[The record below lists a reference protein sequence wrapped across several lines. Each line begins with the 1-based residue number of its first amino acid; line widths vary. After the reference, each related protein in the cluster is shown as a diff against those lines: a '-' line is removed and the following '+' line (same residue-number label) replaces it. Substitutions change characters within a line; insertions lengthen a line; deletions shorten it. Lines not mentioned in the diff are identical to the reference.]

1 MNRRH
6 FILLAGAI
14 LVACLSGFPISGGI
28 QVAAEAIPAHL
39 SDREFEK
46 LMDEFSEPD
55 GSFRSDNLLS
65 NEAGLQ
71 RVIPE
76 LVRTAK
82 HGRVYMGV
90 GPEQNFTYIT
100 ALRPKMAFIVDV
112 RRLNRDLH
120 LMYKAVFELSA
131 DRAEFVSRLFS
142 IQRPE
147 GLTGKSTASEIFE
160 AYSSVEKS
168 EELYRQNLKAIRDQL
183 LTKRKLALIAADLEG
198 IEYVYHAFF
207 WYGPTIQYSSTGS
220 FGGRSQ
226 PTYYDLMVAND
237 GTNDGKGEQRS
248 YLSSEE
254 NFAFLKGLETKNM
267 LVPIV
272 GNFAGPKA
280 IRSVGKYLVDKGAV
294 VSAFYLS
301 NVEQYLMQEG
311 RWSDFCHNVSVL
323 PLDDTSTFIRAV
335 RGGRNGAG
343 FGFGLSSEVGPMLN
357 DVKNCGDGR

>member
-1 MNRRH
+1 
-6 FILLAGAI
+6 
-14 LVACLSGFPISGGI
+14 
-28 QVAAEAIPAHL
+28 
-39 SDREFEK
+39 
-46 LMDEFSEPD
+46 MDELSEPD

-71 RVIPE
+71 RVIPD

-82 HGRVYMGV
+82 RGRVYMGV

-112 RRLNRDLH
+112 RRMNRDLH
-120 LMYKAVFELSA
+120 LMYKTLFELSA
-131 DRAEFVSRLFS
+131 DRAAFVSRLFS
-142 IQRPE
+142 IKRPE
-147 GLTGKSTASEIFE
+147 GLNGKSTASEIFE
-160 AYSSVEKS
+160 AYSSAEKN
-168 EELYRQNLKAIRDQL
+168 EELYRQNLKAVRDQL
-183 LTKRKLALIAADLEG
+183 LTKHKLALTAADLEG

-226 PTYYDLMVAND
+226 PTYVDLMVSTDSN
-237 GTNDGKGEQRS
+237 GEQRG

-254 NFAFLKGLETKNM
+254 SFAFLKGLETKNM

-280 IRSVGKYLVDKGAV
+280 IRSVAKYLSDKGAV

-311 RWSDFCHNVSVL
+311 RWTDFCRNVAAL
-323 PLDDTSTFIRAV
+323 PLDETSTFIRAV
-335 RGGRNGAG
+335 RGGRYGGG
-343 FGFGLSSEVGPMLN
+343 FGFGLSSETGPMID